1 MMEFLILSKQ
11 CKIIL
16 IVLLSLISFIF
27 YLKYLSLIKK
37 DYEEIKNELDQV
49 RDDITSKN
57 DGDLIN
63 ERIKKIKEII
73 RNKNQT
79 IKDSYFESINM
90 NFLLNIFEK
99 LLTTMSSC
107 TIITIM
113 LNYQALYDNNH
124 PLNKLL
130 MFIWQ
135 YTPIVLFPILMIYIA
150 HNTVKSC
157 LSIALYGD
165 KLFDCAKYDAVL
177 LIIFIPAI
185 ITIILFS
192 IFLCLGFMFAPL
204 SSPS

>member
-1 MMEFLILSKQ
+1 MEFLILSKQ

-27 YLKYLSLIKK
+27 YLKHLSLIKK
-37 DYEEIKNELDQV
+37 DYKEIKNELDQV

-63 ERIKKIKEII
+63 KRIKKIKEII

-107 TIITIM
+107 TIIMIM
-113 LNYQALYDNNH
+113 LKYQALYDINN

-150 HNTVKSC
+150 HNTFKSC

-165 KLFDCAKYDAVL
+165 KLFYRAKYAVS
-177 LIIFIPAI
+177 LIIFISTI

-192 IFLCLGFMFAPL
+192 IFLCLGLMFAPL

>member
-1 MMEFLILSKQ
+1 MEFLILSKQ

-16 IVLLSLISFIF
+16 IWLLSSISLIF
-27 YLKYLSLIKK
+27 YSKHFFLIKK

-113 LNYQALYDNNH
+113 LNYQALYDNNN

-135 YTPIVLFPILMIYIA
+135 YTPIVLSPILMIYIA
-150 HNTVKSC
+150 HNTFKLC

-165 KLFDCAKYDAVL
+165 KLFYRAKDNAVL
-177 LIIFIPAI
+177 LIILIPAI